1 MGLLD
6 KVKASAEQ
14 AASSAQKQAQIVAT
28 KRELSQAYGDL
39 GKTAFGLVDRG
50 ELGHGD
56 LRFQLAEVGAE
67 TVVQALAERQVPVG
81 VRTAQVEL
89 IGPAERGGVAARG
102 GQPQEDAGAFG

>member
-56 LRFQLAEVGAE
+56 LSAGVDHIRELQARLSGDGASN
-67 TVVQALAERQVPVG
+67 TDADVDGGADI
-81 VRTAQVEL
+81 VE
-89 IGPAERGGVAARG
+89 
-102 GQPQEDAGAFG
+102 

>member
-56 LRFQLAEVGAE
+56 LAAGVDHIRELQARLSGDGASPSSD
-67 TVVQALAERQVPVG
+67 ADADG
-81 VRTAQVEL
+81 GADIVE
-89 IGPAERGGVAARG
+89 
-102 GQPQEDAGAFG
+102 

>member
-6 KVKASAEQ
+6 KVKAGAEQ

-28 KRELSQAYGDL
+28 KRELGQAYNDL

-56 LRFQLAEVGAE
+56 LAAGVDHIRELQARLAGD
-67 TVVQALAERQVPVG
+67 G
-81 VRTAQVEL
+81 DS
-89 IGPAERGGVAARG
+89 AAASDG
-102 GQPQEDAGAFG
+102 DADITE

>member
-28 KRELSQAYGDL
+28 KRELSQAYGEL

-56 LRFQLAEVGAE
+56 LAAGVDHIREL
-67 TVVQALAERQVPVG
+67 QARLSG
-81 VRTAQVEL
+81 D
-89 IGPAERGGVAARG
+89 GPSASHD
-102 GQPQEDAGAFG
+102 DAGDTNGGADIVE

>member
-6 KVKASAEQ
+6 KVKAGAEQ

-28 KRELSQAYGDL
+28 KRELSQAYNDL

-56 LRFQLAEVGAE
+56 LAAGVDHVRELQARLAGDGDSA
-67 TVVQALAERQVPVG
+67 AAAG
-81 VRTAQVEL
+81 SDGDADIVE
-89 IGPAERGGVAARG
+89 
-102 GQPQEDAGAFG
+102 

>member
-39 GKTAFGLVDRG
+39 GKTVFGLVDRG
-50 ELGHGD
+50 ELSHADLASGVDHIRELQARLSGD
-56 LRFQLAEVGAE
+56 GASAAADVDGGSGSGE
-67 TVVQALAERQVPVG
+67 ADI
-81 VRTAQVEL
+81 VE
-89 IGPAERGGVAARG
+89 
-102 GQPQEDAGAFG
+102 

>member
-39 GKTAFGLVDRG
+39 GKTAFGLADRG
-50 ELGHGD
+50 ELSHGD
-56 LRFQLAEVGAE
+56 LAAAVDHIRELQARLSGDGASAS
-67 TVVQALAERQVPVG
+67 TD
-81 VRTAQVEL
+81 
-89 IGPAERGGVAARG
+89 
-102 GQPQEDAGAFG
+102 DAGDSLDGADIVE

>member
-6 KVKASAEQ
+6 KVKAAGEQ

-56 LRFQLAEVGAE
+56 LSAGVEHIRELQARLSGDGAS
-67 TVVQALAERQVPVG
+67 
-81 VRTAQVEL
+81 TA
-89 IGPAERGGVAARG
+89 
-102 GQPQEDAGAFG
+102 DAGVDGSADIVE